1 MFTQCREQIEKII
14 INLTA
19 GLRSDSIAGFLAG
32 VAPSSPMHRLL
43 KLTLYLNDQSV
54 NEWDTILPTYLLEQA
69 VLQNLFD
76 FLNLLATSVLLQ
88 NSQIA
93 RLLLAAAAPGSTKIM
108 HNYKNVSNRL
118 SATYDHFRQ
127 ICQRDFLC
135 QILDLSCPDLYQVEQ
150 L

>member
-1 MFTQCREQIEKII
+1 MEKII

-93 RLLLAAAAPGSTKIM
+93 RLLLAVAAPGSTK
-108 HNYKNVSNRL
+108 
-118 SATYDHFRQ
+118 
-127 ICQRDFLC
+127 
-135 QILDLSCPDLYQVEQ
+135 SCIITKMSPID
-150 L
+150 